1 MSDAGQFLMP
11 TFAEL
16 QAADRH
22 AFALWLGPDQRV
34 AIERVQLS
42 QGVAMSAR
50 HECFLVFFALPAGL
64 LPQQG
69 VYRVIGPQQQEWLLL
84 MTPVQPEPDGR
95 HVLQAVLH
103 RERELQAECR
113 A

>member
-1 MSDAGQFLMP
+1 MNVAAQFPMP
-11 TFAEL
+11 TFAQL
-16 QAADRH
+16 QAADPY
-22 AFALWLGPDQRV
+22 AFALWLGADNRV
-34 AIERVQLS
+34 AIERVQLT

-69 VYRVIGPQQQEWLLL
+69 VYRVIGPEQQEWLLL

-103 RERELQAECR
+103 REREPQP
-113 A
+113 